1 MAYQTHMEDG
11 YSMKASAAL
20 RLDPNTRRKLVRVA
34 RRIGISKS
42 EVIRRALNSWVK
54 LIDSSDSPYEMI
66 ADLIGVVKGGHPKR
80 SESSGK
86 QFRKILA
93 KKRKRA

>member
-1 MAYQTHMEDG
+1 
-11 YSMKASAAL
+11 MKASTIL
-20 RLDPNTRRKLVRVA
+20 RLDPNTRRKLAGVA

-66 ADLIGVVKGGHPKR
+66 ADLIGVVKGGNPKR
-80 SESSGK
+80 SEMSGK
-86 QFRKILA
+86 QFRKVLA
-93 KKRKRA
+93 KKRNRA

>member
-1 MAYQTHMEDG
+1 
-11 YSMKASAAL
+11 MKASTTL
-20 RLDPNTRRKLVRVA
+20 RLDPNTRRKLAGVA

-54 LIDSSDSPYEMI
+54 LIDSSDSPYELI
-66 ADLIGVVKGGHPKR
+66 ADLIGVVKGGNPQR
-80 SESSGK
+80 SEKFVK

-93 KKRKRA
+93 EKRKRA